1 MKPFTF
7 ANLKKKHKYNATRT
21 EVDGIKFMS
30 AKEAKVYQKL
40 KLCEKAGSIK
50 NLRLQVRYDLIR
62 PTKYIAD
69 FVYIDNNG
77 NEIVADAKG
86 CKTPEYKRK
95 KKYMELQHGIKI
107 VEM

>member
-1 MKPFTF
+1 MIPFNF
-7 ANLKKKHKYNATRT
+7 ANFKKKHKYNATRT
-21 EVDGIKFMS
+21 EVDGIEFMS
-30 AKEAKVYQKL
+30 AKEAKVYQQL
-40 KLCEKAGSIK
+40 KLCEKAGAIK
-50 NLRLQVRYDLIR
+50 NLRLQVRYDLSI

-69 FVYIDNNG
+69 FVYIDDRG
-77 NEIVADAKG
+77 REIVADAKG